1 MAAMADRPRMTQIS
15 RTHRSRIAVV
25 SQTADPQTEGPLY
38 DVAVVGA
45 GAVGLATAL
54 ALARDGV
61 RTALVGRH
69 APVADGRTVAL
80 LDGSVRLLRALG
92 AWEALEPQAAPLAE
106 MHLIDDTG
114 SLFRPPPARFV
125 AREIGLDAFGWNV
138 ESARLVETL
147 RARARAVP
155 ELVLVEHDSAGC
167 TVAADRAVLALEGG
181 GHVAARLVVA
191 ADGGASPLREAAGLA
206 ARRWTYPQK
215 ALTTILAHARDHRE
229 VSTEFHTR
237 EGPFTL
243 VPLPGGR
250 RSSLVWVSAEA
261 RAERL
266 AALDDAAL
274 AAAIERQAQSM
285 LGAMRIDGPRG
296 LVPMRGLSVPRP
308 VGPRLAL
315 VGEAAH
321 VFPPIGAQGL
331 NLGLRDAAALRD
343 AVAEGA
349 RDPGSEAVLAGFAR
363 GRALDARLRTGAV
376 DTLNRSLLTA
386 FLPSDLARGAGLLAL
401 STIAPLRR
409 LVMREGVTPRLGT
422 PSLMRG

>member
-1 MAAMADRPRMTQIS
+1 M
-15 RTHRSRIAVV
+15 
-25 SQTADPQTEGPLY
+25 SQTAEPNSQNPLY

-69 APVADGRTVAL
+69 APWPTGGTVAL

-92 AWEALEPQAAPLAE
+92 AWEALEPQAAPLTE
-106 MHLIDDTG
+106 MHLIDDTAAC
-114 SLFRPPPARFV
+114 SVRRRPASSP
-125 AREIGLDAFGWNV
+125 REIGLDAFGWNI
-138 ESARLVETL
+138 ESARLVEAL

-155 ELVLVEHDSAGC
+155 ELTLVEHDAAGR
-167 TVAADRAVLALEGG
+167 TLAEDRALLALDGG
-181 GHVAARLVVA
+181 GSVAARLVVA
-191 ADGGASPLREAAGLA
+191 ADGGGSPLREAAGLT

-215 ALTTILAHARDHRE
+215 ALTTILAHTSDHRE

-261 RAERL
+261 RAEAL
-266 AALDDAAL
+266 SALDDDAL
-274 AAAIERQAQSM
+274 ARAIERQAQSM
-285 LGAMRIDGPRG
+285 LGPMRIDGPRG
-296 LVPMRGLSVPRP
+296 LVPMRGLSVPHP

-343 AVAEGA
+343 AVAGSRDAGPNPCWRALPAAGLWTPGCAPA
-349 RDPGSEAVLAGFAR
+349 RSIPSTEPAHRLPAERPRPRRGPARPLDHRPPAPPGDAR
-363 GRALDARLRTGAV
+363 GGDAAPGHADLDAG
-376 DTLNRSLLTA
+376 
-386 FLPSDLARGAGLLAL
+386 
-401 STIAPLRR
+401 
-409 LVMREGVTPRLGT
+409 
-422 PSLMRG
+422 

>member
-1 MAAMADRPRMTQIS
+1 MAAMADPPRMTQIS

-422 PSLMRG
+422 PTLMRG

>member
-1 MAAMADRPRMTQIS
+1 M
-15 RTHRSRIAVV
+15 

-92 AWEALEPQAAPLAE
+92 AWEALEPQAAPLSE

-147 RARARAVP
+147 RTRARAVP
-155 ELVLVEHDSAGC
+155 ELALVEHDSAGC

-191 ADGGASPLREAAGLA
+191 ADGGGSPLREAAGLS

-422 PSLMRG
+422 PTLMRG